1 MNRKLYTSLFFL
13 FIHYLLVAQEQVNN
27 SPTYYKE
34 TFDAGI
40 GKWKTKQANVIKW
53 TSTSKGPATNA
64 QNSIG
69 AVDPPLK
76 STTGADGWMVLD
88 AYQLGEI
95 KTPLIAAKLYS
106 PRYDCSDFKDIYLQF
121 NTLFRRYE
129 FDEHLY
135 IGISTDSINF
145 EYKEIFTDV
154 EDSRFCDGK
163 STYLKTQNPFVF
175 NYKFDKKYAQQSKIW
190 ISFFYDYAYQS
201 AANYAWQIDDIEL
214 FDHDPTPACD
224 LAIKDD
230 YFALPPFAIIP
241 ISQLDSIPF
250 GMDVFNNS
258 FEDKK
263 NSIFGI
269 EIFNTKTGKSVFKY
283 EQSILEIN
291 TKDTL
296 TDFFFDKKFL
306 PPAEIAKYR
315 GIYYVKNI
323 CDDERPV
330 NNSYSFVFEVTEN
343 TFQKEKDKGT
353 RRVNPSDFPPNNYN
367 WSYGNH
373 FYFKKG
379 TAVQAKSISFSL
391 DNNYGSNSEESI
403 IDDSLSAVLYAWKN
417 ENADDEAQ
425 PNELK
430 IVAKT
435 TKVIENTAK
444 QFTFDLKSTT
454 SNKKEIVLEDN
465 TDYLAVVE
473 YKNMNKSERTMIMV
487 ANDTLFYD
495 AAFSVSKK
503 NGHPL
508 YNSVLK
514 IGSEKNFVTTGFDSP
529 MVPVVRLNLEKA
541 SVAAKDNVDYFGKN
555 ISVFPNPTND
565 FLFIKNADDQLFIEK
580 IQVKNIL
587 GQVVGVFNNDNKIE
601 VTSLN
606 NGVYLLE
613 IKTNK
618 GTFAK
623 KIIKN

>member
-1 MNRKLYTSLFFL
+1 MNKKIYTSLFFFL
-13 FIHYLLVAQEQVNN
+13 FYYLLVAQEQVNN

-34 TFDAGI
+34 TFDMGI
-40 GKWKTKQANVIKW
+40 GKWKLKQANVVKW

-76 STTGADGWMVLD
+76 ISNGTETWMMLD
-88 AYQLGEI
+88 AYQLGNI

-121 NTLFRRYE
+121 NTLFRRNE

-145 EYKEIFTDV
+145 EYKEIFAEV
-154 EDSRFCDGK
+154 EITRFCDGK
-163 STYLKTQNPFVF
+163 ATYLKTQNPFVF
-175 NYKFDKKYAQQSKIW
+175 NHKFDKKYVQQPKIW
-190 ISFFYDYAYQS
+190 ISFFYDYGSES
-201 AANYAWQIDDIEL
+201 AQNYAWQIDDIEL
-214 FDHDPTPACD
+214 FDHDPTPTCD

-230 YFALPPFAIIP
+230 YFALPPFAKIP

-263 NSIFGI
+263 NTILGI
-269 EIFNTKTGKSVFKY
+269 EIFNTATKKSVFKH
-283 EQSILEIN
+283 EKNILSIN

-296 TDFFFDKKFL
+296 VDFSFDKKFL

-315 GIYYVKNI
+315 GIYYVKDV
-323 CDDERPV
+323 CADERPL

-343 TFQKEKDKGT
+343 TFQKENGKGT
-353 RRVNPSDFPPNNYN
+353 RRVKPSDFSSNNFN
-367 WSYGNH
+367 WSFGNH

-379 TAVQAKSISFSL
+379 TALQAKSISFSI
-391 DNNYGSNSEESI
+391 DNNYSNGDENI
-403 IDDSLSAVLYAWKN
+403 IDDSLSVVLYVWKN
-417 ENADDEAQ
+417 ENQDDEAQ

-430 IVAKT
+430 IIAKT

-444 QFTFDLKSTT
+444 QFTFDLKSALPNT
-454 SNKKEIVLEDN
+454 KEIILEDN

-473 YKNMNKSERTMIMV
+473 YKNMNKSEHTMIMV

-495 AAFSVSKK
+495 AAYTASKK

-514 IGSEKNFVTTGFDSP
+514 IGAEKNFVTTGFDSP

-541 SVAAKDNVDYFGKN
+541 SVATSESIDYFEKN

-565 FLFIKNADDQLFIEK
+565 FLFVKNADNQLFIED
-580 IQVKNIL
+580 IQVKNVL
-587 GQVVGVFNNDNKIE
+587 GQTVEIFYNDNKID
-601 VTSLN
+601 VSALN
-606 NGVYLLE
+606 NAVYLLE